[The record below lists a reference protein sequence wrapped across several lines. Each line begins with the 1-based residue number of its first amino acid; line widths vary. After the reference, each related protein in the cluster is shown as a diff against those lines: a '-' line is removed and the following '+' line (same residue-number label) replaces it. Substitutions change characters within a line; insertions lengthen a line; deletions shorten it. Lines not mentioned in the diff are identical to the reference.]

1 MNPDSLSSSEFM
13 VNFRSLGRN
22 SGLIRRVYGFVLTSL
37 MLALIAA
44 PAQARYASI
53 VIDTQTGKVLHATNA
68 DTPNYPASLTK
79 MMTLY
84 MIFEGLDGGKLTL
97 HKKLKVSRVAAGR
110 SPSKLGLRRGRAISV
125 ADIIGALVTKSANDA
140 ATVAA
145 EALGSTERKFARLMT
160 AKARALGMTRTT
172 FRNASGLP
180 HRRQQSTARDMAKLG
195 AALRNDF
202 PHYYHYFSLASF
214 RYKGRRY
221 RNHNK
226 LLKRYDGV
234 DGIKTGYIRAS
245 GYNLVASVKR
255 GGRRLIGVV
264 FGGRSAGWRDRHMM
278 RLFNSGYAALEQ
290 SGAITLAKAEPWP
303 PVPKR
308 KPLRILAQSEWSIQ
322 LGTFR
327 RYATAHLAVNR
338 AARAVPSL
346 LRIPISIQR
355 DNGNRGEVFHARLKG
370 LSEKRAKRSC
380 LRLKRRKISCVA
392 IPTDES
398 VGQGSR

>member
-1 MNPDSLSSSEFM
+1 MD
-13 VNFRSLGRN
+13 
-22 SGLIRRVYGFVLTSL
+22 SGLIRRVCSFVFT
-37 MLALIAA
+37 ALILAFAAA
-44 PAQARYASI
+44 PAEARYASI
-53 VIDTQTGKVLHATNA
+53 VIDVKTGKVLHATNA

-84 MIFEGLDGGKLTL
+84 MIFEAMDDGRLTL
-97 HKKLKVSRVAAGR
+97 QRELPVSRVAAGR
-110 SPSKLGLRRGRAISV
+110 SPSKLGLRRGRKISV

-145 EALGSTERKFARLMT
+145 EALGGTERKFARLMT
-160 AKARALGMTRTT
+160 AKARALGMTRTN

-180 HRRQQSTARDMAKLG
+180 HRSQQSTARDMATLG
-195 AALRNDF
+195 AALRNDY
-202 PHYYHYFSLASF
+202 PQYYHYFSLASY
-214 RYKGRRY
+214 RYKGRKY

-226 LLKRYDGV
+226 LLTRYEGV

-245 GYNLVASVKR
+245 GYNLVASVSR

-264 FGGRSAGWRDRHMM
+264 FGGRSARWRDRHMM
-278 RLFNSGYAALEQ
+278 RLFNSGYAALEE
-290 SGAITLAKAEPWP
+290 SGVVVFAKAEPWP

-308 KPLRILAQSEWSIQ
+308 KPIRIVAQSEWSIQ
-322 LGTFR
+322 VGTFR
-327 RYATAHLAVNR
+327 RYATAHLAINR

-355 DNGNRGEVFHARLKG
+355 DNGDRGEVFHARLKG

-380 LRLKRRKISCVA
+380 RSLQRRKISCVA

-398 VGQGSR
+398 TGQGSR